1 MLKTSSVSK
10 LVHRYVVVSASPS
23 LSLAVT
29 LQVSETEP
37 VVKGQTAASSN
48 KPAVLENGVRTM
60 VPPFVEAGD
69 KIVVD
74 TNEVTYIKRAD

>member
-1 MLKTSSVSK
+1 MKAARL
-10 LVHRYVVVSASPS
+10 VSARSGD
-23 LSLAVT
+23 LE
-29 LQVSETEP
+29 VSETEP

-48 KPAVLENGVRTM
+48 KPAMLENGVRIM

-74 TNEVTYIKRAD
+74 TSEVTYIKRAD

>member
-1 MLKTSSVSK
+1 MHPKSVH
-10 LVHRYVVVSASPS
+10 HRTPS
-23 LSLAVT
+23 INRH
-29 LQVSETEP
+29 
-37 VVKGQTAASSN
+37 GGASSN
-48 KPAVLENGVRTM
+48 KPAMLENGARIM

>member
-1 MLKTSSVSK
+1 
-10 LVHRYVVVSASPS
+10 
-23 LSLAVT
+23 
-29 LQVSETEP
+29 
-37 VVKGQTAASSN
+37 
-48 KPAVLENGVRTM
+48 VLENGVRTM